1 MSKELPVNLLDLPY
15 ARLEAY
21 VCGELNLPR
30 YRAEQLWQWFWYRNC
45 TDFSGMTNISK
56 SLRKELAERTR
67 LFVPEVAR
75 TLVSSDSTVKF
86 LLRLD
91 DGNHIETVL
100 IPEKSHY
107 TLCLSTQC
115 GCAMACAFCSTGKLG
130 FTRNMTHGEILGQI
144 LVARSYLDAHP
155 EALQLRNLVFMGM
168 GEPLLNIDTM
178 LDVLE
183 TLDNPTGLNFSSRRV
198 TVSTVGIQKGIEKLA
213 GNEHCSLAVSLH
225 APNQELRA
233 QLMPKAAQ
241 LHLDDLMACLDNL
254 PLRPRQRITYEYVLL
269 AGINDQPVHV
279 KQLVRLL
286 GQRKA
291 KINLIRFN
299 APAQDNPVFTSPS
312 EEDAVAFA
320 QRLRDRGQ
328 TVTLRKSKG
337 QDIAA
342 ACGQLKA
349 LHD

>member
-1 MSKELPVNLLDLPY
+1 MPDTPSINLLDLPY
-15 ARLEAY
+15 PQLQAY
-21 VCGELNLPR
+21 VQDELNLPR

-45 TDFSGMTNISK
+45 ADFGAMTNISK
-56 SLRKELAERTR
+56 SLRQELAERTR
-67 LFVPEVAR
+67 LYVPQVAR
-75 TLVSSDSTVKF
+75 TLVSTDGTVKF

-100 IPEKSHY
+100 IPEKSHF

-130 FTRNMTHGEILGQI
+130 FTRNMTHGEILGQV
-144 LVARSYLDAHP
+144 LVARKYLIDSKSS
-155 EALQLRNLVFMGM
+155 LTLRNLVFMGM
-168 GEPLLNIDTM
+168 GEPLLNTDTM
-178 LDVLE
+178 LQVLE
-183 TLDNPTGLNFSSRRV
+183 TLVSPTGLAFSTRRI
-198 TVSTVGIQKGIEKLA
+198 TISTVGIKKGIERLY
-213 GNEHCSLAVSLH
+213 GNENCSLAVSLH

-233 QLMPKAAQ
+233 RLMPKAAQ
-241 LHLDDLMACLDNL
+241 LHLDDLMACLDNF
-254 PLRPRQRITYEYVLL
+254 PLKPRQRITYEYVLL
-269 AGINDQPVHV
+269 AGINDQPEHV

-299 APAQDNPVFTSPS
+299 TPAHEQAEFTSPS
-312 EEDAVAFA
+312 LDEAEAFA
-320 QRLRDRGQ
+320 QKLRDRGQ

-349 LHD
+349 LHE

>member
-1 MSKELPVNLLDLPY
+1 MPNELPVNLLDLPY

-21 VCGELNLPR
+21 VRGELNLPR

-45 TDFSGMTNISK
+45 TDFSAMTNISK

-67 LFVPEVAR
+67 LYVPEIAR
-75 TLVSSDSTVKF
+75 TLVSSDGTVKF
-86 LLRLD
+86 LLQLD

-144 LVARSYLDAHP
+144 LVARRYLEAQQD
-155 EALQLRNLVFMGM
+155 ALQLRNLVFMGM
-168 GEPLLNIDTM
+168 GEPLLNIETM
-178 LDVLE
+178 LEVLE
-183 TLDNPTGLNFSSRRV
+183 TLDSPTGLNFSSRRV
-198 TVSTVGIQKGIEKLA
+198 TVSTVGIRSGLERLA
-213 GNEHCSLAVSLH
+213 GNERCALAVSLH

-233 QLMPKAAQ
+233 RLMPKAAR
-241 LHLDDLMACLDNL
+241 LHLDELMACLDKF

-269 AGINDQPVHV
+269 AGINDQPEHV

-299 APAQDNPVFTSPS
+299 APAHEHAAFTSPS
-312 EEDAVAFA
+312 EDEAEAFA

-349 LHD
+349 LHE